1 VAPSVGAGGSE
12 FRKLDWQLR
21 REAVRCLV
29 PVESRS
35 QNGNPASV
43 LTFSEAHPY
52 QEEHAM
58 MKYVVV
64 ALMSLSFALPVFGET
79 YKSTYP
85 ISCGEVWGGVKDTL
99 SNPQNYTVVKSDDAK
114 MTASYHVKHAV
125 HVTITGAVLQRKNKV
140 TLVSKG
146 PACEMQ
152 VVSNYSGFEHND
164 REDFKKRVDDSLAKL
179 KAAKPSEPAKP
190 ADAPK

>member
-1 VAPSVGAGGSE
+1 MQSSSLQEKERSLGSLPE
-12 FRKLDWQLR
+12 IR
-21 REAVRCLV
+21 
-29 PVESRS
+29 
-35 QNGNPASV
+35 
-43 LTFSEAHPY
+43 
-52 QEEHAM
+52 
-58 MKYVVV
+58 MKYVIV
-64 ALMSLSFALPVFGET
+64 ALMSLSLALPVFGET

-85 ISCGEVWGGVKDTL
+85 ISCSEVWGGAKDTF

-114 MTASYHVKHAV
+114 MTASYHVKHTV

-140 TLVSKG
+140 TLVPKG
-146 PACEMQ
+146 PACAMQ

-179 KAAKPSEPAKP
+179 KAAQPSEPARP

>member
-1 VAPSVGAGGSE
+1 
-12 FRKLDWQLR
+12 
-21 REAVRCLV
+21 
-29 PVESRS
+29 
-35 QNGNPASV
+35 
-43 LTFSEAHPY
+43 
-52 QEEHAM
+52 
-58 MKYVVV
+58 
-64 ALMSLSFALPVFGET
+64 MSLSLALPVFGET

-85 ISCGEVWGGVKDTL
+85 ISCSEVWGGAKDTF

-114 MTASYHVKHAV
+114 MTASYHVKHTV

-146 PACEMQ
+146 PVCETQ

-179 KAAKPSEPAKP
+179 KAAQPSEPAKP